1 MPTRA
6 EIAAKL
12 DDFAFQKVNFGGFL
26 MNKRAKNSHALW
38 TRAADK
44 GVTELTILTTRD
56 YGEGNV
62 YDVAAFTVDGTLPAE
77 VVAEIREQADSLA
90 DRVNLREH
98 GYVYTCLEPWDGGG
112 SIWISKKPEFRGLSR
127 LDQGIHV
134 IPIQRLSGLGE
145 PRWLAWTRE
154 GGQLNIAIVYKP

>member
-12 DDFAFQKVNFGGFL
+12 DDFSFQKVNFGGFL

-38 TRAADK
+38 TRTSDK
-44 GVTELTILTTRD
+44 GVTELTLLATRD

-62 YDVAAFTVDGTLPAE
+62 YDVAAFTLDGTVPAE
-77 VVAEIREQADSLA
+77 ILSELRSQADALA
-90 DRVNLREH
+90 DRINLRVH

-112 SIWISKKPEFRGLSR
+112 TIWISKKPEFRALSR
-127 LDQGIHV
+127 PEDGVYV
-134 IPIQRLSGLGE
+134 IPIQRLNAMNE
-145 PRWLAWTRE
+145 PRWLAWACE
-154 GGQLNIAIVYKP
+154 GDQLNIAIVYKP